1 MLNTTATPLTPKGG
15 MHVLWLPSVLVAT
28 LMLGFLAISF
38 SHHIRRVRRKKQIMW
53 DYMSLQ
59 IDVKRCRISANLCNT
74 YSMPLRQLAS
84 SVRVHLMEEPDLQAK
99 NQSTCPLPQASG
111 AVPLTGK
118 LRPRGVVSDRM
129 SPDLEWRGE
138 DFVDG
143 GGWDDSVRIRV
154 DLLCD
159 SCREHLIMRPMFY
172 ISEDSQSVI
181 MGDMAENLVTRD
193 YIPREQ
199 GTRTMEGSNPRPL
212 LSNHFQSVNSD
223 DDTGPGKSRSPF
235 VPRVPT
241 VTVTDMSDIE
251 LDSFQQDTISVE
263 SFDHSC
269 ESIASYGKRR
279 KRRTKVLLSADDI
292 GDHHDVTSELNTT
305 SFDEVDL
312 RPHDQNTLSSPTM
325 DGNSS
330 PIKHREFWKFFS
342 KRSRRKSPKKSKK
355 PVLTKQDR
363 IVPASDVF
371 SKSMDDINRNSFK
384 RKDGNLYLRRQ
395 LFAKNKSVEKTAFVL
410 DSHVRM
416 FPDGNDRVMASQ
428 ECLKPLK
435 SLSSDGSAQGVIH
448 EHSYGNQLQNPT
460 SESNI
465 RQKRLGFVSGQQ
477 CNKSCDG
484 VIQTSERSDVMGR
497 VTLNQDGSYTRA
509 SSFDS
514 TLKQSFRRL
523 ASFRESHSARDRQ
536 DNQTRRSSSALSF
549 PSTPAV
555 SPRPHRPALGA
566 GTNQESFG

>member
-1 MLNTTATPLTPKGG
+1 MLNTTAAPFAARGG
-15 MHVLWLPSVLVAT
+15 VHVLWLPSVLVAT

-38 SHHIRRVRRKKQIMW
+38 SHHIRRVRRKRQMLW

-99 NQSTCPLPQASG
+99 NQFGFTLPQTSSAL
-111 AVPLTGK
+111 PLRGN
-118 LRPRGVVSDRM
+118 LRPRGMLCDMTASNLD
-129 SPDLEWRGE
+129 SRGE

-143 GGWDDSVRIRV
+143 VDCEDSVRIRV

-159 SCREHLIMRPMFY
+159 SCREHLIMKPMFY

-181 MGDMAENLVTRD
+181 MGDMSENQVTRD
-193 YIPREQ
+193 YIPQ
-199 GTRTMEGSNPRPL
+199 DHSAPTIEGSNPRPRHP
-212 LSNHFQSVNSD
+212 NHYPSINSD
-223 DDTGPGKSRSPF
+223 DDPGPSKSRSPF

-251 LDSFQQDTISVE
+251 LDSFQQDTISIE

-269 ESIASYGKRR
+269 ESLMSYGKRR
-279 KRRTKVLLSADDI
+279 QRRTKVLLSADDI
-292 GDHHDVTSELNTT
+292 GDNHDLTQELKMS
-305 SFDEVDL
+305 SFDDSDF
-312 RPHDQNTLSSPTM
+312 RDQNTLPSPTM
-325 DGNSS
+325 DGNRS
-330 PIKHREFWKFFS
+330 PVKHREFWKFFS
-342 KRSRRKSPKKSKK
+342 KRSRRKSPKKTKK

-395 LFAKNKSVEKTAFVL
+395 LFAKNKSVEKTATAGL
-410 DSHVRM
+410 DNHGRRVT
-416 FPDGNDRVMASQ
+416 DVNDRLLASQ
-428 ECLKPLK
+428 DCLKPHM
-435 SLSSDGSAQGVIH
+435 SVSSDGSALGITN
-448 EHSYGNQLQNPT
+448 EHYYGNQHHHGETSVRQNH
-460 SESNI
+460 
-465 RQKRLGFVSGQQ
+465 LVFVSGKQS
-477 CNKSCDG
+477 NKSCDG
-484 VIQTSERSDVMGR
+484 VMQTSERTDVTGR
-497 VTLNQDGSYTRA
+497 VTLNQDGAYNRA

-514 TLKQSFRRL
+514 SLKQSLRRL
-523 ASFRESHSARDRQ
+523 ASFRESHTAPPRQ
-536 DNQTRRSSSALSF
+536 DSKTRRSSSALSF

-555 SPRPHRPALGA
+555 SPRPHRPARGA